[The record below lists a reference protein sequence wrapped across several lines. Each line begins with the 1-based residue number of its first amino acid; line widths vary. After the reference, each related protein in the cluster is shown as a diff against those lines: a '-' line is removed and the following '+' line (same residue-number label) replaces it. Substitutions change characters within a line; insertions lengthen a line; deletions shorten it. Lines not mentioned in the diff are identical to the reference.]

1 MAEIELTGLSFN
13 YDSSKIILDDINL
26 KIREGERLGIIGK
39 NGAGKST
46 LLKIISGLI
55 TPTSG
60 TVNVVGTVSSIFNLG
75 LAFREDLTGIEAI
88 RMEGLSRLLS
98 KKEIDKKVEEIATFS
113 ELGDFIN
120 YPIRT
125 YSTGMRA
132 KLSFSTLSFLSPE
145 ILVIDETLSVGD
157 KDFNLKAKNRILDLS
172 NKGKILLLTSH
183 SMSAINEF
191 CNRTILIE
199 DSKIVL
205 DDKPDVVTSFYVKKV
220 LAIDEEINLN
230 FFQNKVEYQPIVGE
244 LEILS
249 LDIFTNTHS
258 EDKSII
264 ETGEA
269 ITIRVKI
276 ERKKNSNVFF
286 NASLVISRSDEVL
299 VYETQKNDID
309 SFSEFQDVN
318 ILSYEIPIKDFP
330 LNAGYYAFRFVIGNS
345 NVIIASKTRFVKV
358 KNSLPHTGGKP
369 VYLGSYKPKVT
380 KV

>member
-26 KIREGERLGIIGK
+26 KIREGDRLGIIGK

-60 TVNVVGTVSSIFNLG
+60 TVNVVGTVASIFNLG

-88 RMEGLSRLLS
+88 RMEGLSRLLP

-157 KDFNLKAKNRILDLS
+157 KDFNLKAKNRIMDLS
-172 NKGKILLLTSH
+172 NTGKILLLTSH

-191 CNRTILIE
+191 CNRAILIE
-199 DSKIVL
+199 DSKIII
-205 DDKPDVVTSFYVKKV
+205 DDKPETVTNFYVKKV
-220 LAIDEEINLN
+220 LAMDEELNIN
-230 FFQNKVEYQPIVGE
+230 FFQNKVEYQSIIGE

-249 LDIFTNTHS
+249 LDIFTNTHN

-276 ERKKNSNVFF
+276 ERKKNLNSFF

-309 SFSEFQDVN
+309 SFSEFQDFN

-369 VYLGSYKPKVT
+369 VYVGSYKPKVT
-380 KV
+380 KI